1 MIVGD
6 GLCDAVERR
15 ARGHLRILGDKSMSK
30 TTSRTA
36 GRGRGH
42 AVLPERLVS
51 GYEAFLGGRF
61 PYEQERFRH
70 LAETGQNPRIMLIG
84 CCDSRVSP
92 EVIFDARPGELFV
105 VRNIANLVPPYGPN
119 DDLHGT
125 SAALEFGVMGLG
137 VEHIVLMGHASC
149 GGVRAF
155 ARNKANS
162 GHETLSPGDFIGKW
176 ISLISTAAAR
186 VGHADIPLDDYIE
199 RLALA
204 SIVQGLA
211 NLRSFPWIA
220 ERERQDKL
228 GLHGAYFEISKGSL
242 LALDEASGRF
252 EPIAA
257 EAHRAALA
265 RSGS

>member
-1 MIVGD
+1 
-6 GLCDAVERR
+6 
-15 ARGHLRILGDKSMSK
+15 MSK

-36 GRGRGH
+36 GREPGH
-42 AVLPERLVS
+42 ALLPERLVS

-61 PYEQERFRH
+61 SFEQERFRH

-105 VRNIANLVPPYGPN
+105 VRNIANLVPPYSPN

-125 SAALEFGVMGLG
+125 SAALEFGVMGLS

-155 ARNKANS
+155 AHNEAKA
-162 GHETLSPGDFIGKW
+162 GHKPLSPGDFIGKW
-176 ISLISTAAAR
+176 ISLISPAAAR
-186 VGHADIPLDDYIE
+186 AGPADTPFDDYIE

-204 SIVQGLA
+204 SIVEGLA
-211 NLRSFPWIA
+211 NLRGFPWIV
-220 ERERQDKL
+220 ERERQGKL
-228 GLHGAYFEISKGSL
+228 GLHGTYFGISKGSL
-242 LALDEASGRF
+242 LALDEATGRF

>member
-1 MIVGD
+1 
-6 GLCDAVERR
+6 
-15 ARGHLRILGDKSMSK
+15 MSE

-36 GRGRGH
+36 QEHGH
-42 AVLPERLVS
+42 ALLPDQLIS

-70 LAETGQNPRIMLIG
+70 LAEAGQNPRIMVIG

-92 EVIFDARPGELFV
+92 EVIFDAKPGELFV

-125 SAALEFGVMGLG
+125 SAALEFGVMGLR
-137 VEHIVLMGHASC
+137 VEHIVVMGHANC

-155 ARNKANS
+155 ARNEAKAT
-162 GHETLSPGDFIGKW
+162 HEPLSPGDFIGKW
-176 ISLISTAAAR
+176 ISLIGAAAKR
-186 VGHADIPLDDYIE
+186 IGPADTRLEDYIE

-211 NLRSFPWIA
+211 NLRSFPWIS
-220 ERERQDKL
+220 ERERQGKL
-228 GLHGAYFEISKGSL
+228 GLHGAYFGISKGTL
-242 LALDEASGRF
+242 LALDEASGHF
-252 EPIAA
+252 ITVTPG
-257 EAHRAALA
+257 AHRAALA
-265 RSGS
+265 QPGS